1 MRRRYGLDVT
11 PITFD
16 RMLAEFL
23 LNPDSRRKR
32 LKDQAEDRLGGRM
45 TNIDELIGKRGKN
58 HLTMDQ
64 VPIESAAP
72 YAAADAA
79 ITYRLGDVMTA
90 NLRENGQKNGLWKLF
105 TEVEM
110 PLVPVVADLDMT
122 GVRLDLPY
130 LAELSVEFA
139 ARLNEIQQ
147 KIYAAAGEPFNI
159 VNPTQL
165 NNHLVRIIRVSP

>member
-23 LNPDSRRKR
+23 LNPDSRGKEF
-32 LKDQAEDRLGGRM
+32 KDKAEDRLGVRM
-45 TNIDELIGKRGKN
+45 THIDELIGKRGKN
-58 HLTMDQ
+58 QLTMDQ

-79 ITYRLGDVMTA
+79 ITYRLVDVMTA
-90 NLRENGQKNGLWKLF
+90 NLQENGQKNGLWKLF

-110 PLVPVVADLDMT
+110 PLVPVVPHLDLNT
-122 GVRLDLPY
+122 VPLHLPY
-130 LAELSVEFA
+130 LTELRSHF
-139 ARLNEIQQ
+139 
-147 KIYAAAGEPFNI
+147 
-159 VNPTQL
+159 
-165 NNHLVRIIRVSP
+165 